1 MFKRLRVMRQVMKKS
16 PVFILAVFILAMTV
30 AGARARQPAG
40 VPVHVVVTVEAHKGK
55 EPPVINREDV
65 MVHEG
70 RDRDPVVDW
79 VPAQGE
85 HAALELMILLDDGSN
100 TTLGTQLDDLRN
112 FISSQPD
119 TTTIG
124 VAYMRDGVAQ
134 VVQNL
139 TSDHSPAGESVAV
152 SAGNKRG

>member
-1 MFKRLRVMRQVMKKS
+1 MKKS
-16 PVFILAVFILAMTV
+16 RQFTLAVFAVAIIV
-30 AGARARQPAG
+30 AGARAQQPAG
-40 VPVHVVVTVEAHKGK
+40 VPVHIVVTVETHKGK

-100 TTLGTQLDDLRN
+100 ATLGTELEDLRK
-112 FISSQPD
+112 FINAQAD

-124 VAYMRDGVAQ
+124 VAYRRDGIAQ
-134 VVQNL
+134 V
-139 TSDHSPAGESVAV
+139 
-152 SAGNKRG
+152 